1 MLSIVAFAVT
11 ILALASSFAFIL
23 AFAFARWS
31 SWLEVASSEAWCV
44 LMSFMSFAGPVSLA
58 FSFVLAL
65 AFVLPVVLVLVGC
78 RRRWL
83 ICVVGSAVLVGVLER
98 ARVR

>member
-23 AFAFARWS
+23 AFALAWWPS
-31 SWLEVASSEAWCV
+31 GMKVASSEAWGFLTSV
-44 LMSFMSFAGPVSLA
+44 LSFVGPVLLA
-58 FSFVLAL
+58 FSFMLAF